1 MAYPYQKANM
11 PGPEVGVP
19 VTDPVSLANI
29 LKKSKNI
36 LILIGALSADEQ
48 FNDKTYADVLLEIG
62 KKLNA
67 SINATAGAYKYFSE
81 KGKADNITN
90 IPLINITDRL
100 RDKTW
105 INLKGKG
112 EKYDLVIV
120 GGFLIYYVSQ
130 TLSTLKN
137 YSEYRTV
144 SLDRYYHPNARF
156 SLPNLEK
163 KEWIEFLETTISKL

>member
-11 PGPEVGVP
+11 PGPEVGVSIK
-19 VTDPVSLANI
+19 DPVSIANI
-29 LKKSKNI
+29 LKKAKNI
-36 LILIGALSADEQ
+36 LIIIGAKSVEEQ
-48 FNDKTYADVLLEIG
+48 FNDKLYADVLLDIG
-62 KKLNA
+62 QSLKA
-67 SINATAGAYKYFSE
+67 TIIATAGAYKYFSE
-81 KGKADNITN
+81 QGKAEGIVNM
-90 IPLINITDRL
+90 PLINITDRL
-100 RDKTW
+100 RDSNW

-112 EKYDLVIV
+112 DKYDLIIV

-163 KEWIEFLETTISKL
+163 EEWIKLIDAVISKL